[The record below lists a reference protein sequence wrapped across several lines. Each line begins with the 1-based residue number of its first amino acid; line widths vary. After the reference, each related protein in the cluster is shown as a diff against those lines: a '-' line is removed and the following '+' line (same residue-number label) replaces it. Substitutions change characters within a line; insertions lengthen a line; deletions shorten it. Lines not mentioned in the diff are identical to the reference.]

1 MQKVKRGKLFQIF
14 FSKKTDYLQG
24 LSAFMASAV
33 VNNFDRQVPSFKKC
47 AILAGSAFEKCF
59 KKAATKAGKTPEVD
73 RTLIIVS

>member
-1 MQKVKRGKLFQIF
+1 
-14 FSKKTDYLQG
+14 
-24 LSAFMASAV
+24 MASAV